1 MSTKTKKQ
9 IKKLWTIVLAA
20 ACVGLFFMLSG
31 VEAKA
36 DMTPVEYAY
45 YNEGNKT
52 FESRSCSDYVMVIT
66 ADSLEMTDGK
76 WYVFDETVE
85 ITNRVTVSGSAIII
99 LTNGCEFNAPKGINV
114 ASGSALTI
122 YGQTINGATVRSGK
136 LIATGENCQAGI
148 GGGEDESAGV
158 ITINGGEVTAT
169 GGYNGA
175 GIGGGLHETGGI
187 ITINGGEVTA
197 TGGAGGAGIGGGAGG
212 AGGII
217 TINGGKVVAI
227 SSDNGVGVSGAGI
240 GAGAF
245 ESEGSI
251 TINGGEVTAIG
262 DIYGAGIGGTTGV
275 TGGSIIINGGKVTST
290 GGYYEAGIG
299 CVEYITING
308 GEVTATGGYNGA
320 GIGGGQYRTDN
331 TITIT
336 GGKVTA
342 TGGRRGAGIGSGY
355 GYGDGGNITITG
367 GEVTAIGGETGAGIG
382 SGYGDGDGDGGNIT
396 ITRGKVTAT
405 GGAGGAGIGGGASGA
420 GGSITINGGEITAIG
435 GKYGTGIG
443 GGYLGAGGNV
453 TINGGKVSA
462 IGDNGGDGIGIG
474 VNAERGSITINGG
487 MIEAIGGG
495 VYNGSIQQL
504 NGRIGE
510 GIGANV
516 NSNNPGTGNLKS
528 GMKWFT
534 SADETTGY
542 VEIASGSSLRYSLVY
557 KENSAYMTASGSAIT
572 AKYIDGSG
580 NKQSINLEIKA
591 PSEILLGD
599 DATAKASLEGLADLN
614 SKLGNPENE
623 QVSVSQIQ
631 YYDINGQLLS
641 GAPTAKG
648 NYTAKITVD
657 GVTAVVDYAIT
668 KNDPVITAPVAR
680 SLTYTGSYQALV
692 TGGST
697 TGGTLMY
704 SLSESGPF
712 SSEIPTRKEA
722 KTYTVYYKVEGNS
735 SYKSSKVYS
744 VSVEI
749 RSASPISSPDTSEE
763 TAGTSGK
770 TEKSEKTEVPKP
782 SIFTRK
788 SKDGSETTITII
800 WNEDGTTTVINENK
814 QADGSVEKK
823 EETRDS
829 KGNGTLK
836 IEKKDADGK
845 LLSSTE
851 GTIKVNKKGTET
863 IKSVTENADGSK
875 EEKTQKTYKRDPEA
889 DNIKKVT
896 ISEKKTDA
904 AGNTETIKM
913 TAFVGVLGDATV
925 TEKSEFAFVAA
936 GDETEEN
943 GTEGK
948 TKTGSGK
955 EGSEG
960 KDKSGTG
967 KDGNKN
973 TKIVVKEERHY
984 DVSVNGRVK
993 LLSLTTDGEN
1003 VTIPESIELDG
1014 MKRVVKS
1021 IGRHALK
1028 GNKTVKEVALGK
1040 NITTICAGAFKNCKN
1055 LELIELTGSVK
1066 TINKNA
1072 FKGVAENAKFVIEAS
1087 EEDFERIVELLK
1099 KSGVSETVTF
1109 ERV

>member
-20 ACVGLFFMLSG
+20 ACVGLFYMLMG

-52 FESRSCSDYVMVIT
+52 FESRSCNDYVTVST
-66 ADSLEMTDGK
+66 SGALEMTDGK
-76 WYVFDETVE
+76 WYVFGGTLTLND
-85 ITNRVTVSGSAIII
+85 RVTVSGSAIII
-99 LTNGCEFNAPKGINV
+99 LKNGCEFNAPKGINV

-122 YGQTINGATVRSGK
+122 YGQTTNGTTATLGK
-136 LIATGENCQAGI
+136 LVAIGENHQAGI
-148 GGGEDESAGV
+148 GGGDEESAGS
-158 ITINGGEVTAT
+158 ITINGGSVTST
-169 GGYNGA
+169 GGYWGA
-175 GIGGGLHETGGI
+175 GIGGGSRGTGGI

-197 TGGAGGAGIGGGAGG
+197 TGGECGAGIGGGLGSAC
-212 AGGII
+212 GII
-217 TINGGKVVAI
+217 TINGGKVVAK
-227 SSDNGVGVSGAGI
+227 SKSDNGSVSGAGI
-240 GAGAF
+240 GAGAW
-245 ESEGSI
+245 ESKGSI

-262 DIYGAGIGGTTGV
+262 DWYGAGIGGTTTG
-275 TGGSIIINGGKVTST
+275 TGGSIIIYGGKVTAT
-290 GGYYEAGIG
+290 GGYEQAGIG
-299 CVEYITING
+299 CMEYITING
-308 GEVTATGGYNGA
+308 GEVMSTGGQWGA
-320 GIGGGQYRTDN
+320 GIGSGRNREGN

-342 TGGRRGAGIGSGY
+342 TGGGGGAGIG
-355 GYGDGGNITITG
+355 GGLGCGGQVNITITG
-367 GEVTAIGGETGAGIG
+367 GEVTATGDE
-382 SGYGDGDGDGGNIT
+382 Y
-396 ITRGKVTAT
+396 
-405 GGAGGAGIGGGASGA
+405 GAGIGGGEYGD
-420 GGSITINGGEITAIG
+420 GGTITITKGKVIATGGYCGA
-435 GKYGTGIG
+435 GIG
-443 GGYLGAGGNV
+443 GGFLGAGGTV

-462 IGDNGGDGIGIG
+462 TGDNGGDGIGSG

-495 VYNGSIQQL
+495 VHNSSNQAL
-504 NGRIGE
+504 NGRIGA

-528 GMKWFT
+528 GMKWFA
-534 SADETTGY
+534 SENETTGY
-542 VEIASGSSLRYSLVY
+542 VEIASSSSLRYSLVY

-591 PSEILLGD
+591 PSEILFGD
-599 DATAKASLEGLADLN
+599 DATAKASLEGLADFN
-614 SKLGNPENE
+614 SKLGKPENE

-631 YYDINGQLLS
+631 YYDTNGQLLS
-641 GAPTAKG
+641 GVPIAKG

-668 KNDPVITAPVAR
+668 KNDPVITAPSAR
-680 SLTYTGSYQALV
+680 SLTYTGSDQALV
-692 TGGST
+692 MGGST
-697 TGGTLMY
+697 TGGTLKY
-704 SLSESGPF
+704 SLSESGSF
-712 SSEIPTRKEA
+712 SSETPTGKEA
-722 KTYTVYYKVEGNS
+722 KTYIVYYKVEGDS

-744 VSVEI
+744 VSVTI

-788 SKDGSETTITII
+788 NKDGSETTITII

-814 QADGSVEKK
+814 QADGTVERK

-863 IKSVTENADGSK
+863 IKSVTENADGSVS
-875 EEKTQKTYKRDPEA
+875 EKTQKTYKRDPEA

-904 AGNTETIKM
+904 AGNTEVIKT

-925 TEKSEFAFVAA
+925 TEKSEFTFVAA

-943 GTEGK
+943 GA
-948 TKTGSGK
+948 
-955 EGSEG
+955 EG

-993 LLSLTTDGEN
+993 LLSLTTDGEKA
-1003 VTIPESIELDG
+1003 TIPESIELDG

-1055 LELIELTGSVK
+1055 LELIELTGSVR

-1072 FKGVAENAKFVIEAS
+1072 FKGIAENAKFVIEAS